1 MVHFWF
7 GFFLAAMVQGFLKLY
22 VRMILQVDLI
32 DGGSQHQQQRND
44 IRQFSGILLVT
55 PSLALSFVVTWFLS
69 WSIFGNDDGFWIF
82 WTYVVLLSINAV
94 RLNDYLDAIPSRRT
108 LKSLFHKFIWI
119 CIFCFFFS
127 SIVYGIISSA
137 TTNTSDITIP
147 EATSTNPEDT
157 TMV

>member
-1 MVHFWF
+1 
-7 GFFLAAMVQGFLKLY
+7 MVQVFLKLY
-22 VRMILQVDLI
+22 VRMIWNWFWNRDHYQQVD
-32 DGGSQHQQQRND
+32 QRND

-94 RLNDYLDAIPSRRT
+94 RLNDYLNATPSGRRQ
-108 LKSLFHKFIWI
+108 KSLFHKFIWI

-157 TMV
+157 TMGR